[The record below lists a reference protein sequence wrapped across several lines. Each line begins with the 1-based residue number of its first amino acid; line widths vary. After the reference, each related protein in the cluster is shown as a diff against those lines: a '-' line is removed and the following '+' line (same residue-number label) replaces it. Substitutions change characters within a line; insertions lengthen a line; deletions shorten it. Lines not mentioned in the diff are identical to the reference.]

1 MRKDLQIQVFSRK
14 YPGKREVSFLFVK
27 RENSVFFTLTH
38 TFPYG
43 QNKCSMEEFTRK
55 EPIKRR
61 PRRIY
66 ENVLV
71 VPGSQGGDMLVPLGA
86 SIFLLEG

>member
-1 MRKDLQIQVFSRK
+1 MRKDLQIQAFSRK
-14 YPGKREVSFLFVK
+14 YPGKRKVSFLFVK
-27 RENSVFFTLTH
+27 RENSVFFTLTR

-43 QNKCSMEEFTRK
+43 QNKCSIEEFTC
-55 EPIKRR
+55 EESIKRR
-61 PRRIY
+61 PRHIY

-71 VPGSQGGDMLVPLGA
+71 VPGGQGGDMLVPLGA